1 MLKKYIVGCL
11 MVLVTI
17 SATGQSAPD
26 QNNIPAE
33 PSWIMAMQDPHI
45 KYEEA
50 LSRFIE
56 FWKYR
61 KMPKEAFEEEE
72 ESALDK
78 MVEEAREKL
87 TAGEKLNFSKNDIY
101 KNRNFAA
108 EVRAFKGWL
117 KESQLWLKEDG
128 TIYSQEERQAI
139 IDQQQK
145 ELKSIEKLND
155 KKR

>member
-1 MLKKYIVGCL
+1 MFKKYIVGCF

-17 SATGQSAPD
+17 SAAGQSAPD
-26 QNNIPAE
+26 HNNTPVE
-33 PSWIMAMQDPHI
+33 PSWILAMHNPHI
-45 KYEEA
+45 KYEQA
-50 LSRFIE
+50 LAQFIE

-87 TAGEKLNFSKNDIY
+87 NAEEKLNFSKNDVY

-128 TIYSQEERQAI
+128 TIYTQEERQAI